1 MQSLLLLLAEHPL
14 LYCKLLLDDLGSL
27 ILLQEF
33 LQGLEVKVFGDGEDA
48 EEEVIV
54 QENHSLIVLH
64 NWCQMGLYV
73 GEVES

>member
-1 MQSLLLLLAEHPL
+1 MQGLLLLLPEHPL

-33 LQGLEVKVFGDGEDA
+33 LQGLEVKVFGDGENA

-64 NWCQMGLYV
+64 NWRQMGLYV